1 MTTRRSEAILGISE
15 KSAGPEGVVAD
26 ERTQWPEDFDL
37 EAAEVTFEPLG
48 RHPNPVNRAWR
59 QPRSDRI

>member
-37 EAAEVTFEPLG
+37 EAAGVTFE
-48 RHPNPVNRAWR
+48 
-59 QPRSDRI
+59 